1 MLVNLLLLTILQLVT
16 NSLAATCDKYNVKY
30 PSKSDV
36 FKNINE
42 LFDRHKCTTCCRV
55 MIVSDHM
62 PEYAMDMEFEYESQ
76 VREATGDWEQTILMK
91 PINMHR
97 DLQKFELN
105 AYKMI
110 SVFNIPKRVHD
121 IRGGIKLGSKLI
133 IWKKKAPLDVGT
145 NNQRFVYHHPYTFYN
160 YKNEFKYPKH
170 FQAPFYTASDVCYE
184 VHSGTPQV
192 WTGNNHV
199 NRPQCIGKDYQY
211 GFDEYQVK
219 IAACDEKNERQR
231 FTLVYV

>member
-1 MLVNLLLLTILQLVT
+1 
-16 NSLAATCDKYNVKY
+16 
-30 PSKSDV
+30 
-36 FKNINE
+36 
-42 LFDRHKCTTCCRV
+42 

-145 NNQRFVYHHPYTFYN
+145 NNQRFVYHHP
-160 YKNEFKYPKH
+160 
-170 FQAPFYTASDVCYE
+170 
-184 VHSGTPQV
+184 
-192 WTGNNHV
+192 
-199 NRPQCIGKDYQY
+199 
-211 GFDEYQVK
+211 
-219 IAACDEKNERQR
+219 
-231 FTLVYV
+231 